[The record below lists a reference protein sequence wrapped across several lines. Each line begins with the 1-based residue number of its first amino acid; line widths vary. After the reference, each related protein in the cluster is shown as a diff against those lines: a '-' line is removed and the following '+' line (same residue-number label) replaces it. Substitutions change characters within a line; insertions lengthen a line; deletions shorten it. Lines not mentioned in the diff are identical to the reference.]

1 MKYLTVAEI
10 SKKWNIAE
18 RSVRDYCCKGRV
30 VGAILDGKTWL
41 IPEDATK
48 PLRQKRHT
56 LKEETLLDV
65 LKREK
70 NKRKRR
76 TCISY
81 CYL

>member
-10 SKKWNIAE
+10 SKKWKIAE
-18 RSVRDYCCKGRV
+18 RSVRDYCSKGRV
-30 VGAILDGKTWL
+30 IGAILNGKTWL

-56 LKEETLLDV
+56 LKEEKLLDI

-70 NKRKRR
+70 E
-76 TCISY
+76 TELHGGIY
-81 CYL
+81 H